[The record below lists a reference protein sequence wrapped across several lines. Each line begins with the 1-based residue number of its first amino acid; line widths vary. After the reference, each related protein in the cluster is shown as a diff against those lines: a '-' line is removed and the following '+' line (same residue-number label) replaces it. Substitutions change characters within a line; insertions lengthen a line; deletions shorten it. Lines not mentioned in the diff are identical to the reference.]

1 MIARTAY
8 ELEIG
13 DHTINVETTY
23 AKILQQ
29 LVTGSLPFIF
39 RILFFVFVRSIRDG
53 DFKLHIIC
61 LKSMTQLMFVLD
73 YVLCKM
79 ASCLYRRY
87 DKTFVK

>member
-1 MIARTAY
+1 MNSKLVTN
-8 ELEIG
+8 
-13 DHTINVETTY
+13 HTINVETTY

-73 YVLCKM
+73 PTYYARWLHAFTEDMIKL
-79 ASCLYRRY
+79 S
-87 DKTFVK
+87 